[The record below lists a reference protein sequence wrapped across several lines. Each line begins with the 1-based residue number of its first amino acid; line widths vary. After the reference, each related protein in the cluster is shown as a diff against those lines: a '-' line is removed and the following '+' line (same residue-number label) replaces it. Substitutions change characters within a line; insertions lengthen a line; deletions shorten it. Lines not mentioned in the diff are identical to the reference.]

1 MSLGI
6 EKTTQSG
13 INHIDQLISYR
24 KWALDEDRT
33 ITWTITKEDAIFSD
47 EPYGIRGE
55 LTYFRA
61 VTSASDI
68 ANINKAMDT
77 FNSILDINLK
87 YIDEEIDG
95 EATIRFNAHVDDT
108 NTYLR
113 GGWGYGPREQSWG
126 GDVWTSW
133 YSGYDVAFALHEVGH
148 ALALDH
154 PGHVTGA
161 YAPGF
166 TTLETVMSYTGGQNP
181 IMVDKHGTYIGHA
194 EMESLGIYDI
204 AALQYLY
211 GANMSHNAGDT
222 VYKYNPSVGFYTT
235 LWDGGGEDTIDLS
248 SYMLGSRIN
257 LAEGSYSSISYE
269 VPSTTTSPHLYTG
282 ENAIGIAYGAVIEN
296 AIGTQGDDVIQGNA
310 ANNKLVGGAGND
322 QLYGD
327 AGNDRLEGGDGDDIL
342 DGGSGADIMIG
353 GAGNDI
359 YYVDSEGDVVVEAAD
374 GGIDTVHLSI
384 DARGSK
390 IYLNVE
396 NFIAVEGSNAKTISG
411 NALDNMVIGN
421 SLDNLLL
428 GCDGDDVLIGGKGND
443 TLNGGRGNDTFVF
456 YRGDGN
462 DLILRGLTTPE
473 DIDTLSFWDINSD
486 QLWFSADEKR
496 RNLVVNVIGTTDSV
510 TVSEYFAYRKDVLDI
525 VEVADGKFLD
535 TANIDRLIDAMAAFA
550 PPALGQTNLPSNYQ
564 QALAPVLAAAWA

>member
-1 MSLGI
+1 MEHSLPARRNTMSLGI

-55 LTYFRA
+55 LPYFRA

-95 EATIRFNAHVDDT
+95 EATIRFNAFADDT
-108 NTYLR
+108 NTYTA
-113 GGWGYGPREQSWG
+113 GGWGYGPYAKSWG

-133 YSGYDVAFALHEVGH
+133 HTGYGMAFTLHEVGH
-148 ALALDH
+148 VLALDH
-154 PGHVTGA
+154 PGHATGA

-166 TTLETVMSYTGGQNP
+166 TTLETVMSYTGGRKLF
-181 IMVDKHGTYIGHA
+181 MVDKNGNQTGRV
-194 EMESLGIYDI
+194 ETDSLGIYDI
-204 AALQYLY
+204 ASLQYLY
-211 GANMSHNAGDT
+211 GANMGHNAGDT
-222 VYKYNPSVGFYTT
+222 IYKYDPSVGFYTT

-248 SYMLGSRIN
+248 SYFLGSNIN
-257 LAEGSYSSISYE
+257 LTEGSYSSITYE
-269 VPSTTTSPHLYTG
+269 VPSTITSPHIYTG

-310 ANNKLVGGAGND
+310 ANNKLIGGAGND
-322 QLYGD
+322 HLYGG
-327 AGNDRLEGGDGDDIL
+327 AGDDRLEGGGGDDVL

-359 YYVDSEGDVVVEAAD
+359 YYVDSASDVVIETAN

-390 IYLNVE
+390 LYLNVE
-396 NFIAVEGSNAKTISG
+396 NFIAVEGSNAKAVSG
-411 NALDNMVIGN
+411 NALNNTVIGN

-428 GCDGDDVLIGGKGND
+428 GCEGNDVLIGGKGND

-456 YRGDGN
+456 RKGDG
-462 DLILRGLTTPE
+462 DDRILCGLTTPQGHRHT
-473 DIDTLSFWDINSD
+473 I
-486 QLWFSADEKR
+486 
-496 RNLVVNVIGTTDSV
+496 
-510 TVSEYFAYRKDVLDI
+510 
-525 VEVADGKFLD
+525 
-535 TANIDRLIDAMAAFA
+535 
-550 PPALGQTNLPSNYQ
+550 LPGHQ
-564 QALAPVLAAAWA
+564 Q